1 MSINN
6 LAFSHGG
13 VYLNQS
19 EGISN
24 KEIVGSYNHRN
35 SRSKSFNM
43 LFIFNTPNLRK

>member
-13 VYLNQS
+13 VYLNQRG
-19 EGISN
+19 GISN
-24 KEIVGSYNHRN
+24 KEIVGSSKHRY

-43 LFIFNTPNLRK
+43 LFIFWNSR